1 MFNFALTPASRLIVA
16 TAVLLVTLVITVFVA
31 VRQPFTGLQVAV
43 QQLSVS
49 QTDSMNQNEPLSQAQ
64 GSQAQVRLVGSVHAN
79 LPKSAELLSVQAAK
93 PNAFSEQ
100 TPASHKTATSKETVT
115 ADEIIY
121 LKASDFTEDPH
132 FLATYADIQNLFE
145 RQTQLHELLRDHQY
159 MTLGLRVSP
168 EQPVRYYTVPVASH
182 RPLSSLPAVF
192 WFQLVVSSLG
202 YLLGCWIWS
211 LRPDDLGARIFA
223 LLNAMYP
230 VFAFSAAIYS
240 TRDMTLAG
248 DLLHG
253 LMILNT
259 GGSLMYGSALMS
271 LFLSYPQPLVSAKK
285 LIWIPVF
292 FMGWLL
298 ADVFFL
304 LPAPSLGAD
313 LPVTLQMLSAIIFAI
328 WQWRVNRNDARARV
342 ALRWFGVCVL
352 VSCGLFVFLVQ
363 SIQLLGIETSLSQG
377 YAFGFFLLVT
387 IGIAVGLRRYRLFD
401 LDQWAFGVLFWLA
414 GAIVLILLDALLI
427 MLLSP
432 VLSFGLAL
440 LICGLLWLPV
450 RGALQKQL
458 FNREK
463 ISQDALF
470 QAVLDISFASSG
482 QVRSQQWQQLI
493 SRLFQPLELRARGDT
508 PQAAPKPVLQSDG
521 LVMLLPA
528 VGDLP
533 AFYIAYAG
541 QGRRL
546 FSVQDCQ
553 LMQQL
558 MALIQR
564 ADESR
569 FAYDQ
574 GVSEERSRIAR
585 DLHDDI
591 GSRLLSGL
599 YQQDITQAKQVIR
612 QSIADMRTIIGGLTG
627 TGLELD
633 VVVESLHQ
641 EIRQRLQESSIQLDW
656 TVSIQDGSLSLNYHV
671 YKNYISILREL
682 VSNLIKYAQAHQVSI
697 EVIQQSGYL
706 LTRMRDDGMG
716 FDSGFNL
723 ALDPSTDLNIDSN
736 RPTQDQK
743 TAPKSY
749 GLGNLKQRI
758 EALNAKLDIQSQ
770 AGVVGTQVELT
781 ISLTLDH

>member
-1 MFNFALTPASRLIVA
+1 
-16 TAVLLVTLVITVFVA
+16 
-31 VRQPFTGLQVAV
+31 
-43 QQLSVS
+43 
-49 QTDSMNQNEPLSQAQ
+49 
-64 GSQAQVRLVGSVHAN
+64 
-79 LPKSAELLSVQAAK
+79 
-93 PNAFSEQ
+93 
-100 TPASHKTATSKETVT
+100 
-115 ADEIIY
+115 
-121 LKASDFTEDPH
+121 
-132 FLATYADIQNLFE
+132 
-145 RQTQLHELLRDHQY
+145 
-159 MTLGLRVSP
+159 
-168 EQPVRYYTVPVASH
+168 
-182 RPLSSLPAVF
+182 
-192 WFQLVVSSLG
+192 
-202 YLLGCWIWS
+202 
-211 LRPDDLGARIFA
+211 
-223 LLNAMYP
+223 
-230 VFAFSAAIYS
+230 
-240 TRDMTLAG
+240 
-248 DLLHG
+248 
-253 LMILNT
+253 
-259 GGSLMYGSALMS
+259 
-271 LFLSYPQPLVSAKK
+271 
-285 LIWIPVF
+285 
-292 FMGWLL
+292 
-298 ADVFFL
+298 
-304 LPAPSLGAD
+304 
-313 LPVTLQMLSAIIFAI
+313 
-328 WQWRVNRNDARARV
+328 
-342 ALRWFGVCVL
+342 
-352 VSCGLFVFLVQ
+352 
-363 SIQLLGIETSLSQG
+363 
-377 YAFGFFLLVT
+377 
-387 IGIAVGLRRYRLFD
+387 LFD